1 MEVVAEFGDGQVGR
15 GRGRASK
22 DVLDTA
28 DQLVAFQPRN
38 HEEAGAIN
46 VQAARRRQPEGVATA
61 GVGAL
66 RGPILRYMCRVQV

>member
-1 MEVVAEFGDGQVGR
+1 VNLAGFPHDEHHVMEVVAEFGDGQVGR

-38 HEEAGAIN
+38 NE
-46 VQAARRRQPEGVATA
+46 QADQ
-61 GVGAL
+61 
-66 RGPILRYMCRVQV
+66 